1 MRNLRTL
8 SLAAGAA
15 LLMACAGL
23 LGACATTDTRY
34 DYDRRV
40 DLSKIH
46 TYRWVVLE
54 GAERPNQ
61 LTDQAIREAI
71 DNTLARKGLR
81 RAAGE
86 SDPVDALVAY
96 QVSLSQEQQITSYGG
111 GYGYG
116 GYGWGGGGMET
127 ATTSTI
133 HIGTLVFDFY
143 DPASKNLLWRGQASK
158 TLNPS
163 KDPDKN
169 RERLQLAVDKLLET
183 FPPPPKP

>member
-8 SLAAGAA
+8 ILAAGA
-15 LLMACAGL
+15 MGL
-23 LGACATTDTRY
+23 LAACATTDTRY

-40 DLSKIH
+40 DLTKIH

-61 LTDQAIREAI
+61 LMDNNIREAI

-81 RAAGE
+81 RVDN
-86 SDPVDALVAY
+86 DPADALVAY
-96 QVSLSQEQQITSYGG
+96 QISLSQEQQITSYGG

-116 GYGWGGGGMET
+116 VGYGYGGWGGGGIET

-133 HIGTLVFDFY
+133 HIGTLIFDFY

-163 KDPDKN
+163 KDPAKN
-169 RERLQLAVDKLLET
+169 RERLQIAVDKLLET
-183 FPPPPKP
+183 FPPPPKA

>member
-8 SLAAGAA
+8 SLAAGA
-15 LLMACAGL
+15 MGL
-23 LGACATTDTRY
+23 LAMGLLAACATTETRY

-40 DLSKIH
+40 DLSKIK

-61 LTDQAIREAI
+61 LTDNAIREAI

-81 RAAGE
+81 RAAND
-86 SDPVDALVAY
+86 SDQADALVAY
-96 QVSLSQEQQITSYGG
+96 QISLSQEQITSYGG

-116 GYGWGGGGMET
+116 GWGGWGGGMET

-169 RERLQLAVDKLLET
+169 RERLQIAVDKLLET
-183 FPPPPKP
+183 FPPPPKT

>member
-1 MRNLRTL
+1 MRNVRTL
-8 SLAAGAA
+8 SLAAGA
-15 LLMACAGL
+15 MGL
-23 LGACATTDTRY
+23 LAMGLLAACATTETRY

-40 DLSKIH
+40 DLSKIK

-61 LTDQAIREAI
+61 LTDNAIREAI

-81 RAAGE
+81 RAASE
-86 SDPVDALVAY
+86 SDPADALVAY
-96 QVSLSQEQQITSYGG
+96 QISLSQEQQITSYGG

-116 GYGWGGGGMET
+116 GWGWGGGMET

-158 TLNPS
+158 TLSPS

-169 RERLQLAVDKLLET
+169 RERLQIAVDKLLET
-183 FPPPPKP
+183 FPPPPKT

>member
-1 MRNLRTL
+1 MRNLRAL
-8 SLAAGAA
+8 ILAAGAMS
-15 LLMACAGL
+15 LLVACAS
-23 LGACATTDTRY
+23 TDTRY
-34 DYDRRV
+34 DFDRKV
-40 DLSKIH
+40 DFAKIQ

-81 RAAGE
+81 RVAGE
-86 SDPVDALVAY
+86 SDPADALVAY
-96 QVSLSQEQQITSYGG
+96 QISLSKEQQITSYGG
-111 GYGYG
+111 GYGGYGYG
-116 GYGWGGGGMET
+116 GGWGWGGGGMET

-143 DPASKNLLWRGQASK
+143 DPASKNLLWRGQATK

-163 KDPDKN
+163 KDPAKN
-169 RERLQLAVDKLLET
+169 RERLQIAVDKLLET
-183 FPPPPKP
+183 FPPPPKT